1 MGCCHSHSDDS
12 GEKKRG
18 TPPPSSGSSFPLEL
32 DGCTTAKPRP
42 HRTSTRTSRHS
53 PPFPLPVVAGSTNSS
68 KSPPFLEEESVK
80 EVIPESANRRS
91 PLTPPPPPNAAWFPP
106 QPPDLRKPPSLSEVD
121 RVVGD
126 DEETS
131 EIYSASESLS
141 TSTIPEKMQEGDDWG
156 DHKMLDRDRAEQVSP
171 CMYSNNAWTSP
182 SKFQRRSRGGGG
194 GNNSSSTPSPN
205 GGGDDSAAYFYSP
218 NSSSRRLEG
227 GMRRSQDPPRRPQLR
242 GVSRPGGRQMG
253 VIPRNAPAAPRPEDK
268 RSGRIRSRSPAMRS
282 GERHN
287 SSMGRTQNADGGEE
301 DKNPGGGEADSLD
314 NPLVSLECFIFL

>member
-1 MGCCHSHSDDS
+1 MGCCHSHDS
-12 GEKKRG
+12 GDQKKRDSI
-18 TPPPSSGSSFPLEL
+18 PPSAGSSLPLEL
-32 DGCTTAKPRP
+32 DGCTTRKL
-42 HRTSTRTSRHS
+42 HLT
-53 PPFPLPVVAGSTNSS
+53 VVAGPTDS
-68 KSPPFLEEESVK
+68 KSPPFLEEETVK
-80 EVIPESANRRS
+80 EVIPESANRRPSSSLPS
-91 PLTPPPPPNAAWFPP
+91 PLTPPPNAAWFPP
-106 QPPDLRKPPSLSEVD
+106 QPPDLRKPPPSLSEVD

-141 TSTIPEKMQEGDDWG
+141 TSTVPEKMPEGDDWG
-156 DHKMLDRDRAEQVSP
+156 DHKMLDP
-171 CMYSNNAWTSP
+171 CMYSNNTWSTSP

-194 GNNSSSTPSPN
+194 GNNSSSTPSPGPN

-253 VIPRNAPAAPRPEDK
+253 VVPRNAPAAPRPEDK
-268 RSGRIRSRSPAMRS
+268 RSGRLRSRSPAMRS
-282 GERHN
+282 GGERHN
-287 SSMGRTQNADGGEE
+287 SSLGRTQNADAGEE
-301 DKNPGGGEADSLD
+301 DKNPGGGGEAYSLD